1 MQKPN
6 WDITAERTKA
16 LAVAAKALEVVAS
29 LAPPIGEVAI
39 QLAQELAQEVAQEVA

>member
-6 WDITAERTKA
+6 RDTTAERTKA

-29 LAPPIGEVAI
+29 LAPPIDKAAI
-39 QLAQELAQEVAQEVA
+39 QLAQELAQEVALEVA